1 MHFYYFYL
9 IKKQTPNESNFINV
23 YFSKLILKKI
33 KYNKIILFFKKKSKF
48 KKIHKPHL
56 ITNATIK
63 SNYLEELYTIEYREG
78 YKVLIRETMIFIKVM
93 FGSRKILRKEK
104 IAKEN
109 DFFMF
114 GCPMKNI
121 KENQI

>member
-1 MHFYYFYL
+1 
-9 IKKQTPNESNFINV
+9 
-23 YFSKLILKKI
+23 
-33 KYNKIILFFKKKSKF
+33 
-48 KKIHKPHL
+48 
-56 ITNATIK
+56 
-63 SNYLEELYTIEYREG
+63 
-78 YKVLIRETMIFIKVM
+78 MIFIKVM